1 MNTAF
6 EKYDDP
12 SRRCR
17 SDWCDV
23 AVLLSADFR
32 LESGEVL
39 SHPELHLRIYGEIGR
54 PIIAVSGGISSGRMV
69 ADSDADQGW
78 WREIVCL
85 GGAIDLDKFC
95 VLSFDFLPNSG
106 ETARAITTLDQA
118 RALAIALDS
127 LKIDQLY
134 SFVGAS
140 YGGMTALAFAAAFP
154 DRIERL
160 CVVSAADRPHPAA
173 TALRGVQ
180 RRIVA
185 FAISHGEERE
195 GVALAR
201 QLAMV
206 SYRTPDEFAAR
217 FTHKP
222 GVSAGAP
229 YDVCAYLIARGRAF
243 DMSAQRYVSLS
254 DSIDRHRVD
263 VSRIHAAC
271 LLIAARSDQLVPI
284 NQMHTLAREL
294 ASSSLIEID
303 SLFGHDAFLKET
315 DALGPHIKKFL
326 EEPVS

>member
-106 ETARAITTLDQA
+106 ETARTITTLDQA

-173 TALRGVQ
+173 TALRLRSAMEKKEKGSPLRDSWRWSVIVRQTNLLRDLRINRAYQ
-180 RRIVA
+180 RA
-185 FAISHGEERE
+185 H
-195 GVALAR
+195 L
-201 QLAMV
+201 
-206 SYRTPDEFAAR
+206 T
-217 FTHKP
+217 T
-222 GVSAGAP
+222 
-229 YDVCAYLIARGRAF
+229 CA
-243 DMSAQRYVSLS
+243 
-254 DSIDRHRVD
+254 
-263 VSRIHAAC
+263 
-271 LLIAARSDQLVPI
+271 
-284 NQMHTLAREL
+284 HT
-294 ASSSLIEID
+294 
-303 SLFGHDAFLKET
+303 
-315 DALGPHIKKFL
+315 
-326 EEPVS
+326 